1 MGFTA
6 EQVAITGSLYM
17 EKKRPGRPKEMETAT
32 RLTINCPG
40 DLANK
45 IKAQADSN
53 GTSISQ
59 EIVYA
64 IERYLKGK

>member
-1 MGFTA
+1 
-6 EQVAITGSLYM
+6 M